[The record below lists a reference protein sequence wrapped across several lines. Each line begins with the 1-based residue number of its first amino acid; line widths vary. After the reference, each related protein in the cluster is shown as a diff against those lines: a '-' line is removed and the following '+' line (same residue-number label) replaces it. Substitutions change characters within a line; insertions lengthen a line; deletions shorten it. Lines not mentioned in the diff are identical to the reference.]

1 MCIYMYLELLR
12 DGGDKEEEQEDDR
25 GYGRRRSGLVEAGK
39 RTSPEHTWD
48 SRHLGF
54 YYPSFFQ

>member
-1 MCIYMYLELLR
+1 MYLELLR
-12 DGGDKEEEQEDDR
+12 DGVDKEEEQEDDR